1 MRVALVSTYPP
12 RACGIGT
19 FSADLREALLGAAKN
34 IAVDVVA
41 MAREEDRRYAPE
53 VVVRIRQDVRGDYAG
68 AAAVL
73 ARRGAD
79 VVVIEHEFG
88 IFGGPAGSWVLSLAE
103 EIAQPLVV
111 TLHTVLSTPTVQQAE
126 TLRALCARA
135 TLVTVFT
142 ETARRM
148 VAEAQLAPPE
158 RIRVVPHGGP
168 SRLLPGDRDSEEIK
182 NRLRVP
188 VTDAAGPRPALEH
201 VAGRTVLATFGL
213 ISPGKGIEVAIEAM
227 PSIVAKHP
235 EALYLV
241 AGRTHPEVARVQG
254 EQYRL
259 ALERQV
265 GDLGLADSVHFI
277 DRFLDV
283 DDLATLLA
291 ATDLYITPYR
301 SREQIVSGALTFAI
315 VAGCPVVSTPYY
327 YAEDLLSGGAGV
339 LVPFDDAPALAEE
352 VIGLLDDPAALRE
365 TREAATALGRTMAW
379 PAVGEQLRQI
389 LCEAIELGPVTHARP
404 RPASSPTVR
413 SDHLLTLVDD
423 VGIVQHADGV
433 VPHRASGYCVDD
445 VARLALVSIGLRG
458 TVRGTTY
465 DRLLA
470 LSLGFLRH
478 AWNAEAAGMHNFMS
492 YDRRWLDEPHVGDH
506 LGRTAWALGAV
517 LAADPPLPV
526 HRPTELLLA
535 EMLPAL
541 ERLPFPRSV
550 AYAILG
556 LSAPSA
562 EVLGPAGVA
571 ALRALAGR
579 LDEQYQA
586 TRNDDWPWFE
596 PALSYDNAR
605 LPQALLAAGRA
616 IDDDAMIGRGLD
628 ALEWYADICGAG
640 SPYVRLVGHRGLRP
654 GESIA
659 DSGDE
664 QPLEA
669 AGLADAEV
677 AAMDITGDE
686 EHGRRAVKA
695 FEWFLG
701 RNRLGLSL
709 YDFATGGCRDGLGEA
724 ELNTNEGAESTLAY
738 LQVLRVLDEAGLQTT
753 VPSS

>member
-19 FSADLREALLGAAKN
+19 FAADLREALLGAASD
-34 IAVDVVA
+34 IAVDIVA
-41 MAREEDRRYAPE
+41 MARDEDRRYAPE
-53 VVVRIRQDVRGDYAG
+53 VVARIRHGVRGDYAA

-73 ARRGAD
+73 TRRGTD
-79 VVVIEHEFG
+79 VVVIEHEYG
-88 IFGGPAGSWVLSLAE
+88 IFGGPAGSWVLSMAAE
-103 EIAQPLVV
+103 LEQPLVV

-135 TLVTVFT
+135 SLVTVFT

-168 SRLLPGDRDSEEIK
+168 SRLLPGDRDSDQIK
-182 NRLRVP
+182 ARLQVP
-188 VTDAAGPRPALEH
+188 VADSTGPRPALEN

-213 ISPGKGIEVAIEAM
+213 ISANKGIELAIEAM
-227 PSIVAKHP
+227 PAVVAKHP

-241 AGRTHPEVARVQG
+241 AGRTHPEVARAEG

-259 ALERQV
+259 SLERRV
-265 GDLGLADSVHFI
+265 RDLGLTDSVHFI

-327 YAEDLLSGGAGV
+327 YAEDLLADGAGV
-339 LVPFDDAPALAEE
+339 LVPFDDAAALAEE
-352 VIGLLDDPAALRE
+352 VIGLLDDPAALQA
-365 TREAATALGRTMAW
+365 TRKAAAALGRSMTW
-379 PAVGEQLRQI
+379 PAVGKQLREV
-389 LCEAIELGPVTHARP
+389 LREAVELGPVTVARP
-404 RPASSPTVR
+404 RPGSSPSVR
-413 SDHLLTLVDD
+413 ADHLLTLVDD

-445 VARLALVSIGLRG
+445 VARLSLVCIGLG
-458 TVRGTTY
+458 GMSRGTTY

-470 LSLGFLRH
+470 RSLGFLRH
-478 AWNAEAAGMHNFMS
+478 AWDADAAGMHNFMS
-492 YDRRWLDEPHVGDH
+492 YDRRWLDDPSVGDH
-506 LGRTAWALGAV
+506 LGRAVWALGTV
-517 LAADPPLPV
+517 LAAEPALAVHPPA
-526 HRPTELLLA
+526 RLLLA
-535 EMLPAL
+535 ELLPAL
-541 ERLPFPRSV
+541 ERLTFPRTI
-550 AYAILG
+550 AYTILG
-556 LSAPSA
+556 LQAPRA
-562 EVLGPAGVA
+562 EVLGD
-571 ALRALAGR
+571 AGR
-579 LDEQYQA
+579 EVLHVLARRLDGQYLA
-586 TRNDDWPWFE
+586 ARTDEWPWFE
-596 PALSYDNAR
+596 TALSYDNAR
-605 LPQALLAAGRA
+605 LPEALLAAGRS

-628 ALEWYADICGAG
+628 ALEWYAGLCGAG
-640 SPYVRLVGHRGLRP
+640 SPYLRLVGHHGLRP
-654 GESIA
+654 GEPVS

-669 AGLADAEV
+669 AALVAAEV
-677 AAMDITGDE
+677 AAMEITGDE
-686 EHGRRAVKA
+686 EHGRRAVQA

-709 YDFATGGCRDGLGEA
+709 YDFATGGCRDGLGQSA
-724 ELNTNEGAESTLAY
+724 LNTNEGAESTLAY
-738 LQVLRVLDEAGLQTT
+738 FQALRTLDDAGLRTT
-753 VPSS
+753 VPYS